1 MYNKVTLL
9 AQAREYTDHLLM
21 QYHEYKEVSH
31 ALHEAYSDETK
42 SILKERLNQIS
53 DAMTFANPIVWL
65 MYKRDA
71 YQGTPRAISS
81 LGDLKSHV
89 DHPEDICY
97 KRYDFF
103 TKELLKHKVNLK
115 DTGVF
120 PDTMELGEL
129 LEQDAIYTVFQD
141 ETFLPTWEEYEYNR
155 IEGKVAKWQ
164 NYLPQ

>member
-9 AQAREYTDHLLM
+9 TQAREYTDHLLM

-31 ALHEAYSDETK
+31 ALQEAYSDETK

-81 LGDLKSHV
+81 LRDLRRHV

-97 KRYDFF
+97 KRNDFF
-103 TKELLKHKVNLK
+103 TKKLLQQGVNLK
-115 DTGVF
+115 DTEIF

-129 LEQDAIYTVFQD
+129 LERDDIYTVFQD
-141 ETFLPTWEEYEYNR
+141 KTFLSTWEEYEYNR
-155 IEGKVAKWQ
+155 VGGKVAKWQ